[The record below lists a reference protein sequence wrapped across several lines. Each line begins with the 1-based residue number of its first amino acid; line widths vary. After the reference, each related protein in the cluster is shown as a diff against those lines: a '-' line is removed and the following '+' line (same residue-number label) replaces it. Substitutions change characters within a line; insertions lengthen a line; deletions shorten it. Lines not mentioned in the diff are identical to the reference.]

1 MGLTIN
7 RLHKEL
13 GKLIEDGHGRKPV
26 SINKNSFIHALETDG
41 CIILPVKA
49 IGVEW
54 VPTISDEGGFKEN
67 ADGSESGK
75 NVCVLSGKTS

>member
-26 SINKNSFIHALETDG
+26 SINKNSFTHTLETDG
-41 CIILPVKA
+41 CIILPVKTVW
-49 IGVEW
+49 VEW
-54 VPTISDEGGFKEN
+54 IPTISDEGGFKEN
-67 ADGSESGK
+67 KDGSESGK
-75 NVCVLSGKTS
+75 NICVLSGHG